1 MASAGKMS
9 ADDLKKN
16 IASLHKFHAVEVEAN
31 GSGIKIDDTVKTLDT
46 TGSTSIDM
54 LSFNNKRPDSN
65 EKGNMEKQ
73 IELLHKFHEIEVRAN
88 TQ

>member
-1 MASAGKMS
+1 LSAFCTK
-9 ADDLKKN
+9 
-16 IASLHKFHAVEVEAN
+16 EVIGNAAQ
-31 GSGIKIDDTVKTLDT
+31 IDDTVKTLDT

-73 IELLHKFHEIEVRAN
+73 IELLHKFHEVI
-88 TQ
+88 